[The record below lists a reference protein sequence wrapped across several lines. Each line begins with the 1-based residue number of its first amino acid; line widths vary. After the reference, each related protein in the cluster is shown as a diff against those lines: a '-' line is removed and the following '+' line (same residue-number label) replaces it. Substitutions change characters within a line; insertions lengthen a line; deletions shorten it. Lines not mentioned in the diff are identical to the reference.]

1 MRVTPNL
8 DTINTFEICNP
19 SDPGLIQTDPA
30 IVFNG
35 QNYVVVW
42 ADEKNSTADVYR
54 ITTTRVTPQGVVLD
68 TGIRISTGT
77 GTSESRPNIAYDGNR
92 SLVVWYKSS
101 TGIYGRFINNNGQP
115 EGSVITIAT
124 GSTGGPN
131 LAFGDTNYLAVWF
144 IGAYPN
150 LEIVGRLI
158 SRQGVLIGNVINIAM
173 GSGCRRWADVKFD
186 GTKYLVV
193 WQTGDNNAG
202 QIIYGQFISKNGTL
216 VGSNF
221 IISNN
226 TNTQRWWPA
235 LAVSDSNF
243 LVTWQQGTITDIY
256 GNVDI
261 TTSGI
266 EETGQSI
273 YNARPIQTIFSRNL
287 KFINDKQYV
296 VYDVTGKQ
304 VTASQLK
311 QGIYFIKDENQLRIK
326 LILMK

>member
-1 MRVTPNL
+1 MRVTSSL
-8 DTINTFEICNP
+8 DTINSFEICNP
-19 SDPGLIQTDPA
+19 VDPELMETDPA

-35 QNYVVVW
+35 ENYIVVW
-42 ADEKNSTADVYR
+42 ADEKNSQPNVFY
-54 ITTTRVTPQGVVLD
+54 ITSARVTPQGVVLD
-68 TGIRISTGT
+68 TGIRISSGT

-115 EGSVITIAT
+115 EGSVITIAS
-124 GSTGGPN
+124 GSNGGSN
-131 LAFGDTNYLAVWF
+131 LAFGDSNYLVVWF
-144 IGAYPN
+144 IGTYPN
-150 LEIVGRLI
+150 LEIVGRLV
-158 SRQGVLIGNVINIAM
+158 SRQGTYIGNTINIAM
-173 GSGCRRWADVKFD
+173 GSGCHRWADVKFD
-186 GTKYLVV
+186 GRNFLVI

-266 EETGQSI
+266 AETGTSI

-311 QGIYFIKDENQLRIK
+311 QGIYFIKDENQFLKK
-326 LILMK
+326 LILVK